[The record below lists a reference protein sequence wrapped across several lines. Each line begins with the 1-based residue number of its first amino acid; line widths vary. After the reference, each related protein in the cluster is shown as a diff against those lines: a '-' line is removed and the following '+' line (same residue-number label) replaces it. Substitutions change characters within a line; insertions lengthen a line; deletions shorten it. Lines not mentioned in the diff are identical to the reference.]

1 MERELTAEEFDRKN
15 ILDAVLE
22 MGRRMVQS
30 GAEVNRV
37 EDTMHRIL
45 TAYGAVS
52 VEAFSI
58 SSMVLCTVKWP
69 DDQIC
74 TQSKRIVGYGINLRK
89 LELYNALSRSI
100 CSKLISPDEFKK
112 KLKEIAKSR
121 KRDWV
126 DAVCYMLSAGSLA
139 MFFGGGWMDTFAA
152 GVIGLVVFFFDKYL
166 KTPKSN
172 TIVYTMFACLVC
184 GVLTILSV
192 RLGFGHSISA
202 IQIGIVFL
210 FIPTLAFCNSIKDML
225 YGDLLTGM
233 HRLLEAV
240 LVTMAMTAGFYI
252 AKILMASPSVAIPS
266 IPINVIPWYE
276 QLILAFIGT
285 MGFAVYF
292 RIRRRRKIW
301 EAAIG
306 GTLGWA
312 VYLLVYRASQNL
324 LLSNAV
330 AAIVIEFY
338 AETAARLWKAPANIF
353 LIPSVIPILPGA
365 SFYRCMSGL
374 ISTNEVQFIDAG
386 KDFFLSVSGIELGF
400 LIAFIVFTRSAE
412 FVKDGI
418 EYTRR
423 RRAYEG
429 KTSGRHRNK

>member
-1 MERELTAEEFDRKN
+1 MEAINMQEYSRRD

-69 DDQIC
+69 DEEIC
-74 TQSKRIVGYGINLRK
+74 TQSKRIIGYGINLRK

-100 CSKLISPDEFKK
+100 CIKPIPPEEFKQ
-112 KLKEIAKSR
+112 KLKEIARSR
-121 KRDWV
+121 KRDWI
-126 DAVCYMLSAGSLA
+126 DAVCYMISAGSMA
-139 MFFGGGWMDTFAA
+139 MFFGGDWPDTMAA
-152 GVIGLVVFFFDKYL
+152 AVIGLVVFFFDKYL
-166 KTPKSN
+166 KTPRANS
-172 TIVYTMFACLVC
+172 IVYTMFACLVS
-184 GVLTILSV
+184 GLLTILAV
-192 RLGFGHSISA
+192 RLGFGHRLSA
-202 IQIGIVFL
+202 IQIGVVFL
-210 FIPTLAFCNSIKDML
+210 FIPTLAFCNSVKDML

-252 AKILMASPSVAIPS
+252 AKILLASPNVAIPS
-266 IPINVIPWYE
+266 IPINVIPWHE

-285 MGFAVYF
+285 MGFSVFF
-292 RIRRRRKIW
+292 RIRRRKIL

-306 GTLGWA
+306 GALGWA
-312 VYLLVYRASQNL
+312 VYLLVYRASRNL

-338 AETAARLWKAPANIF
+338 AESAARIWKAPANIY
-353 LIPSVIPILPGA
+353 LIPAVIPLLPGA

-374 ISTNEVQFIDAG
+374 IATNEAQFIDAG

-400 LIAFIVFTRSAE
+400 LIAFIIFTRSAQ

-423 RRAYEG
+423 RKMYE
-429 KTSGRHRNK
+429 KMH